1 MAYARGQ
8 ILHVQFE
15 HIDEPKLMLVVSNNM
30 RNQKL
35 GSVLAVRLTTTRK
48 PRLPSIVDLGDA
60 SESVHGHI
68 VCDDIVEVYDDE
80 VLTVRTSLSP
90 TTMSRVDSALAA
102 ALALPPP
109 GDVAP

>member
-1 MAYARGQ
+1 MAHVRGQ
-8 ILHVQFE
+8 ILQVQFE
-15 HIDEPKLMLVVSNNM
+15 HIDEPKLMLVVSNNV

-48 PRLPSIVDLGDA
+48 PRLPSIVDLEGT

-68 VCDDIVEVYDDE
+68 VCDDIIEVYEDE
-80 VLTVRTSLSP
+80 VLTVRTTLSP
-90 TTMSRVDSALAA
+90 TTMSRVNTALAA